1 MTIVILG
8 AGVQGTLFGVRLAR
22 ARHSVTLVARGNRA
36 AELRAQGAA
45 IRDAITGRNDAI
57 LLPVVERLASDTC
70 ADLCFVL
77 VRREQLE
84 GVLPE
89 LRAASAIGRIIFM
102 VNHANGSDH
111 LFAALGR

>member
-1 MTIVILG
+1 MTIVNLG

-22 ARHSVTLVARGNRA
+22 AGHSVTLVARGNHA

-45 IRDAITGRNDAI
+45 IRDAITGRSDAI
-57 LLPVVERLASDTC
+57 LLTVVERLASDTC

-77 VRREQLE
+77 LRCEQPE

-89 LRAASAIGRIIFM
+89 LRAASATD
-102 VNHANGSDH
+102 GSSSW
-111 LFAALGR
+111 LTMRMALITYLLR